1 MVKKINLEQTYSFKN
16 VAEILNIELLD
27 WQMHKND
34 LLEHL
39 RLLKILQEGVD
50 QNIPYKCF
58 IEEGF
63 FNPKSCIKKDG
74 PHPILE
80 VTEKGLHWL
89 IKEKRSSI
97 EKNEMEYWKEKYPKD
112 YAKLLE
118 EDILYAV

>member
-1 MVKKINLEQTYSFKN
+1 MKQTYSFKN

-39 RLLKILQEGVD
+39 RILKILQEGVN

-58 IEEGF
+58 VDAEF

-80 VTEKGLHWL
+80 VTKKGLNWL
-89 IKEKRSSI
+89 RTEKRSII
-97 EKNEMEYWKEKYPKD
+97 ELNEREYWKEKYPND

-118 EDILYAV
+118 EDIL